1 MCEISSFFHPPVC
14 FWLRNNLPAIQRC
27 SDPRIPKHFT
37 KMTLY
42 RKRAELCPLSWIT
55 EHIMF
60 YNINYNVFSTH
71 EMLTNKYLVESD
83 VQLTPCLRPG
93 LILDSWELLRK
104 QPGNGAG
111 SLSGAWLQR
120 CFLLQHHTGLL
131 LAEAAAGPAPDG
143 WCSLWM
149 PKMRDSAVLV
159 SFWFIWALF
168 VSCPPLTRSMKL
180 PSITLTSSDAGPWCK
195 TKHRLFTTSKD
206 PQLGEFLLWKIKLI
220 IQILFVPPAFNRLR
234 NSLEVSVILQLLC
247 NWFS

>member
-37 KMTLY
+37 KITLY
-42 RKRAELCPLSWIT
+42 RKRAELCPLSQIT

-111 SLSGAWLQR
+111 SLSEAWLQR
-120 CFLLQHHTGLL
+120 CFFAATPHRAVIGRGSSWSSPWWVMQPLSAKDEGL
-131 LAEAAAGPAPDG
+131 
-143 WCSLWM
+143 CSF
-149 PKMRDSAVLV
+149 SFFLV
-159 SFWFIWALF
+159 YLSSVCL
-168 VSCPPLTRSMKL
+168 L
-180 PSITLTSSDAGPWCK
+180 PSSHQKHETAINYTDFPWC
-195 TKHRLFTTSKD
+195 RPL
-206 PQLGEFLLWKIKLI
+206 
-220 IQILFVPPAFNRLR
+220 V
-234 NSLEVSVILQLLC
+234 
-247 NWFS
+247 